1 MNTYQPYQSQAPA
14 STYIPTA
21 NPYAG
26 MQSVGVQAQP
36 VQRTTAQCSGI
47 QQNTAQ
53 VVPDNVGC
61 LLGRPVS
68 SREEFLAVPTDL
80 YGNPMYFPDL
90 RDGVIYYKRLN
101 PNTGESELGA
111 FYTAAA
117 WQQMQSQQASQTVQA
132 QPTVSLDDFN
142 SVLQRL
148 NELEEWKSKLVLP
161 SVSKQTVKKGE

>member
-1 MNTYQPYQSQAPA
+1 MNAYQPYQSQVPTN
-14 STYIPTA
+14 TYMPTA
-21 NPYAG
+21 SPYTG
-26 MQSVGVQAQP
+26 IQSVGLQP
-36 VQRTTAQCSGI
+36 QSVQRNPAQYSGM
-47 QQNTAQ
+47 QQSTAQ
-53 VVPDNVGC
+53 VVTDNVGC

-117 WQQMQSQQASQTVQA
+117 WQQMQSQQANQTVQA
-132 QPTVSLDDFN
+132 QQTVSLDEFN
-142 SVLQRL
+142 NVLRRL

-161 SVSKQTVKKGE
+161 SVSKPAVKKGE